1 MLQARIRLTGW
12 LIALLMVPAAPALS
26 SEFGLTF
33 NRDNRTY
40 RWNTFLRYSASA
52 GPRVRVHTS
61 GHLSKILIKRA
72 SSSSGADRRQDN
84 FNVTAGF
91 DYRLTKWSSMGV
103 NLAGEQNT
111 VNRGEITTRTGTFS
125 SILTLN
131 PRSSIQLKSF
141 VGGKTDQKQQ
151 QNLDSKEEGLNYG
164 FSGSWQPV
172 LAKTQTRLQLDL
184 SSDRLVAG
192 HSSTRKLLAS
202 VKRPLFRGVKV
213 SLSFEDQE
221 QGRTNLF
228 GPVDATVLKRQDRIN
243 RALNFK
249 LELPLPRD
257 IQTHVSLSST
267 DRRIEYSLP
276 RGANDLVR
284 EQNSRKVMNSFSCQV
299 LGQPIGLLTIYGDF
313 ALREGKNDFGRDIND
328 EDIQE
333 ISLSAGMGTTLS
345 PSDSLGLSGHVAR
358 TSYDAPHP
366 DNYNDRDSFL
376 GAGKLTYIHTFSEA
390 LQFVGEATAHFTHLV
405 YLRSQRSANNNWARL
420 YALYPT
426 LYIRPG
432 DNLQIKQR
440 FSISANYTEY
450 DFDDL
455 FTNIKSNIFRQA
467 KTITD
472 LSYRLGEEFSLNIS
486 YTYRA
491 EDFGRL
497 VRDDGWVEILSW
509 DKSFQN
515 TDLSVSYTL
524 IPRLIITPNLGYS
537 RRREYRHQQ
546 GARVF
551 RRQLLCKRIGLSG
564 RYRLWPDNDI
574 VFSLNRSV
582 EDASG
587 SPERIY
593 DRLQLNLQHSF

>member
-1 MLQARIRLTGW
+1 MLQARIRLISW

-52 GPRVRVHTS
+52 GPRVQVHTS

-72 SSSSGADRRQDN
+72 SSSSGADRWQDN

-103 NLAGEQNT
+103 DLTGEQNT

-125 SILTLN
+125 SILTIN
-131 PRSSIQLKSF
+131 PRSNIQLKSF

-172 LAKTQTRLQLDL
+172 LAKTQTRLQVDL

-228 GPVDATVLKRQDRIN
+228 GPVDATVLKRQDRIK
-243 RALNFK
+243 RGLNFE

-257 IQTHVSLSST
+257 IQTHISLSST

-284 EQNSRKVMNSFSCQV
+284 EQNSRKVMNSFSCQM
-299 LGQPIGLLTIYGDF
+299 LGQPTGLLTIYGDF
-313 ALREGKNDFGRDIND
+313 TLREGKNDFGRDIND

-390 LQFVGEATAHFTHLV
+390 LQFVAEATAHFTHLV
-405 YLRSQRSANNNWARL
+405 YLRSQRSANNNWVQL

-426 LYIRPG
+426 LYIRPW

-515 TDLSVSYTL
+515 TELSVSYPL

-551 RRQLLCKRIGLSG
+551 RSRLLSKRIGLSG

-574 VFSLNRSV
+574 IFSLSRSV

-593 DRLQLNLQHSF
+593 DRLRLNLQHSF